1 MAAWVVRGWEGDR
14 LGGSSLLAS
23 IQPPPGSLPSA
34 APDPGRPPR
43 AAAEAAAPSGGLL
56 RILGVGF
63 GLAGAVGG
71 TIGAGI
77 LRTPGLVA
85 ASLGTPPLVLATWLL
100 GGLYALLGAVCVAEL
115 ASALPQAGGWTV
127 YARRAFGPLA
137 GFTVGWIDWIGHC
150 VGMAWVAVTLGEY
163 GLALL
168 PPALTTAPP
177 LLIVR
182 TIALGSLALFALIQL
197 LGVRAGG
204 ATLQLLSLAKAVAFL
219 ALVAAC
225 FLIGAP
231 ADADGLG
238 AAASVLPPPPAPAD
252 AAALALA
259 AIPAL
264 QAVITTYDGWHS
276 PIYFAE
282 EFEDAPADLPRSLIG
297 GLLAVLAIYLLVNL
311 ALLHVLPIGALAGS
325 SLPAADAARLLAG
338 AAGARAITG
347 LALLSLLGLIGAT
360 TMGAPRILY
369 GLAEARLTHPA
380 LAAVNAG
387 GSPTTAVVLTAIA
400 AGALALAGS
409 FQRLLAIAAV
419 IYVALYAIGILCLIV
434 LRRREPDLPRPFRA
448 WGWPWSAGLVLAGSL
463 LFLAGAVA
471 EAPGSSLVA
480 LGLMALGLPVHRLT
494 RPDPQACGTPA
505 PAAPNG

>member
-1 MAAWVVRGWEGDR
+1 MPP
-14 LGGSSLLAS
+14 AS
-23 IQPPPGSLPSA
+23 ADSA
-34 APDPGRPPR
+34 GRPDPDASRP
-43 AAAEAAAPSGGLL
+43 ADPSGGLL

-85 ASLGTPPLVLATWLL
+85 GALGLPALVLGAWLL

-115 ASALPQAGGWTV
+115 ASALPEAGGWTV
-127 YARRAFGPLA
+127 YARRTFGPLA

-150 VGMAWVAVTLGEY
+150 VGLAWVAVTLGEY

-168 PPALTTAPP
+168 PPTLTTAPP

-182 TIALGSLALFALIQL
+182 AIAIGGLALFALIQL

-204 ATLQLLSLAKAVAFL
+204 TTLQLLSLAKAVAFL

-231 ADADGLG
+231 PPPDPAALALV
-238 AAASVLPPPPAPAD
+238 AAAPPPPVPAD

-259 AIPAL
+259 AVPAL

-282 EFEDAPADLPRSLIG
+282 EFEDAAADLPRSLIG

-325 SLPAADAARLLAG
+325 TLPAADAARLLAG
-338 AAGARAITG
+338 SGGARAITG

-380 LAAVNAG
+380 LARVNAG
-387 GSPTTAVVLTAIA
+387 GTPTVAVVLTALAA
-400 AGALALAGS
+400 AGLALAGS

-419 IYVALYAIGILCLIV
+419 IYVALYAIGIVCLIV

-448 WGWPWSAGLVLAGSL
+448 WGWPWSAVVVLAGSL
-463 LFLAGAVA
+463 LFLAGAVV
-471 EAPGSSLVA
+471 EAPGSSLLA
-480 LGLMALGLPVHRLT
+480 LGLMALGVPVHHLT
-494 RPDPQACGTPA
+494 RPQTPACETPA
-505 PAAPNG
+505 PAAPSG

>member
-1 MAAWVVRGWEGDR
+1 MDR
-14 LGGSSLLAS
+14 ADGAPVPPRLAS
-23 IQPPPGSLPSA
+23 CQSPRGSLPAACPDPDGAPPSPASA
-34 APDPGRPPR
+34 AP
-43 AAAEAAAPSGGLL
+43 GGLL
-56 RILGVGF
+56 RVLGVGF

-85 ASLGTPPLVLATWLL
+85 AALGTAPLVLGAWLL

-115 ASALPQAGGWTV
+115 AAALPEAGGWTV

-150 VGMAWVAVTLGEY
+150 VGLAWVAITLGEY

-168 PPALTTAPP
+168 PAPLTVGSP
-177 LLIVR
+177 LLAVR
-182 TIALGSLALFALIQL
+182 AIAIGALALFALIQL
-197 LGVRAGG
+197 AGVRAGG
-204 ATLQLLSLAKAVAFL
+204 TSLQLLSLAKAVAFL

-225 FLIGAP
+225 FLIGVPAGTEEVAATAAGAAPVAP
-231 ADADGLG
+231 AG
-238 AAASVLPPPPAPAD
+238 AG
-252 AAALALA
+252 ALALA
-259 AIPAL
+259 AVPAL

-311 ALLHVLPIGALAGS
+311 ALLHVLPPAALASS

-338 AAGARAITG
+338 SAGARAITG

-369 GLAEARLTHPA
+369 GLAEARLTLPA
-380 LAAVNAG
+380 LASVNAG
-387 GSPTTAVVLTAIA
+387 GTPTAAVLLTAT
-400 AGALALAGS
+400 AGAVLVLAGDFS
-409 FQRLLAIAAV
+409 RLLGIAAV
-419 IYVALYAIGILCLIV
+419 IYVALYAIGIVCLIV
-434 LRRREPDLPRPFRA
+434 LRRREPELPRPFRA
-448 WGWPWSAGLVLAGSL
+448 WGWPWSAGIVLAGSL
-463 LFLAGAVA
+463 AFLVGAVV
-471 EAPGSSLVA
+471 EAPGSSAVAVA
-480 LGLMALGLPVHRLT
+480 LMAIGVPVHWLT
-494 RPDPQACGTPA
+494 RPGSSGGA
-505 PAAPNG
+505 

>member
-1 MAAWVVRGWEGDR
+1 M
-14 LGGSSLLAS
+14 
-23 IQPPPGSLPSA
+23 PPA
-34 APDPGRPPR
+34 TPDPDGAPPSP
-43 AAAEAAAPSGGLL
+43 ASAPPAGLL

-85 ASLGTPPLVLATWLL
+85 AALGTAPLVIGAWLL

-115 ASALPQAGGWTV
+115 AAALPEAGGWTV

-150 VGMAWVAVTLGEY
+150 VGLAWVAITLGEY

-168 PPALTTAPP
+168 PAPLSAGGP
-177 LLIVR
+177 LVTVR
-182 TIALGSLALFALIQL
+182 AIAIGALALFALIQL
-197 LGVRAGG
+197 VGVRAGG

-225 FLIGAP
+225 FLIGVP
-231 ADADGLG
+231 SETT
-238 AAASVLPPPPAPAD
+238 AAAALAAGPAPA
-252 AAALALA
+252 APAGFTALALA
-259 AIPAL
+259 AVPAL

-282 EFEDAPADLPRSLIG
+282 EFEDAQADLPRSLIG

-311 ALLHVLPIGALAGS
+311 ALLHVLPPAALAS
-325 SLPAADAARLLAG
+325 STLPAADAARLLAG
-338 AAGARAITG
+338 TAGARAITG

-369 GLAEARLTHPA
+369 GLAEAGLTLPA

-387 GSPTTAVVLTAIA
+387 GTPTTAVLLTAA
-400 AGALALAGS
+400 AGSVLVLAGDFS
-409 FQRLLAIAAV
+409 RLLGIAAV
-419 IYVALYAIGILCLIV
+419 IYVALYAIGIVCLIV
-434 LRRREPDLPRPFRA
+434 LRRREPELPRPFRA
-448 WGWPWSAGLVLAGSL
+448 WGWPWSAGIMLAGSL
-463 LFLAGAVA
+463 AFLVGAVV
-471 EAPGSSLVA
+471 EAPGSSAVAVA
-480 LGLMALGLPVHRLT
+480 LMAIGVPVHWLT
-494 RPDPQACGTPA
+494 RPGSSGGA
-505 PAAPNG
+505 